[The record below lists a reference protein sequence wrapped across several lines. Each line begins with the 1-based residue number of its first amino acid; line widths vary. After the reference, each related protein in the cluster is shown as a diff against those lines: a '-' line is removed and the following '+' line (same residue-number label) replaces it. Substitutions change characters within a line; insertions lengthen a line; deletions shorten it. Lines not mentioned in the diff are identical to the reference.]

1 MKKWALLGT
10 IIAFSAALSML
21 IAPTSIAMPTL
32 IDTSKT
38 IDPFGENVG
47 IVFSS
52 DSHKVGHPEPGK
64 KAGTPGGGGGGA
76 PPSDPPGQE
85 QDRVDVCHKG
95 KTKSVPPDKV
105 ADHLGHGDTLGK
117 CP

>member
-1 MKKWALLGT
+1 MKKWALVGT

-21 IAPTSIAMPTL
+21 IAPTSIAMPHP
-32 IDTSKT
+32 IDTSNT

-52 DSHKVGHPEPGK
+52 DSHKTKHPAPG
-64 KAGTPGGGGGGA
+64 
-76 PPSDPPGQE
+76 PPSGDPVEPQPPGQD

-95 KTKSVPPDKV
+95 KTKSIDPDKLE
-105 ADHLGHGDTLGK
+105 DHLGHGDSLGP
-117 CP
+117 C